1 MSIAYLKERR
11 KAERISFT
19 FPTRTS
25 TGITGETVN
34 FSRTGIRF
42 ALEKPLLS
50 TQTIPIK
57 IDFPFSSPFESYV
70 EIVWNRPEPE
80 NNRFLCG
87 ARFLRFQNNEEVI
100 LKEAISRFN
109 VLDPNFT
116 FLTVKMRDWLVNF
129 KMNCDQFDLMYLHDS
144 DRDQFVEKNKFNL
157 EMTLNTYF
165 KNIWKTAENIIPEDY
180 SIHLRYY
187 QEMLGYYLIDSIE
200 IGRFMCSKPFGYAG
214 DFMIMNYLY
223 DYIDHYLGVSSY
235 EKLNNSYICSIPIAY
250 SVVERKEF
258 LKQKIVEILAK
269 KDSVRIL
276 SVASG
281 SARELI
287 ELAEEGKI
295 DKPLYF
301 DCLDVEPEAFE
312 YIKKSLEKIIPE
324 NKKNLNIRF
333 IQADFLDLIKGRDI
347 HDLFK
352 KYDFVYSSGLFD
364 YLTGRM
370 AKRLISYLFGLLDN
384 AAPLIVTNAK
394 KDDYYRAY
402 YEMLGGWKLIH
413 RSEKEMLD
421 LASEIKEKCFT
432 EIVKLNTEKPFM
444 FWILSLHGSP
454 ANLQLK

>member
-1 MSIAYLKERR
+1 MSTTYLRERR
-11 KAERISFT
+11 KAERISFA

-25 TGITGETVN
+25 IGIIGETVN

-70 EIVWNRPEPE
+70 EIVWNKSESE

-87 ARFLRFQNNEEVI
+87 ARFLRLQNNEEVI
-100 LKEAISRFN
+100 LKEAINKFN

-116 FLTVKMRDWLVNF
+116 FLTVKIRDWLVDF
-129 KMNCDQFDLMYLHDS
+129 KAKCDQFDSMYLHDS
-144 DRDQFVEKNKFNL
+144 DRNQFVEKNKFNL
-157 EMTLNTYF
+157 EMTLNAYF

-200 IGRFMCSKPFGYAG
+200 IGRFMCHKPLGYAG

-223 DYIDHYLGVSSY
+223 DYIDNYLGVSSY
-235 EKLNNSYICSIPIAY
+235 EKLNNSYICNTPIAY
-250 SVVERKEF
+250 SVVERKEL
-258 LKQKIVEILAK
+258 LKQKILDTLAG
-269 KDSVRIL
+269 KDSAKIL

-312 YIKKSLEKIIPE
+312 YIKKSLEKILSE
-324 NKKNLNIRF
+324 NKKNINIRF
-333 IQADFLDLIKGRDI
+333 IQTNFLDIVKGRDI

-352 KYDFVYSSGLFD
+352 KYDLVYSSGLFD
-364 YLTGRM
+364 YLSDRM
-370 AKRLISYLFGLLDN
+370 TRKSIFYLFGLLDN
-384 AAPLIVTNAK
+384 DASLIVTNAI
-394 KDDYYRAY
+394 KDDYHRAY
-402 YEMLGGWKLIH
+402 YEMLYGWKLIH

-444 FWILSLHGSP
+444 FWILSLHKSP
-454 ANLQLK
+454 ANLQA

>member
-1 MSIAYLKERR
+1 MGTTYLKERR
-11 KAERISFT
+11 KAERISFA
-19 FPTRTS
+19 FPARTS

-50 TQTIPIK
+50 TRTIPIK
-57 IDFPFSSPFESYV
+57 IDFPFSSPLESYV
-70 EIVWNRPEPE
+70 EIVWNKPQPE

-100 LKEAISRFN
+100 LKEAINRFN

-116 FLTVKMRDWLVNF
+116 FLTVKMRDWLVDF
-129 KMNCDQFDLMYLHDS
+129 KMNCDQFDLMYPHDS

-157 EMTLNTYF
+157 AITLDTHF
-165 KNIWKTAENIIPEDY
+165 KNIWRCVENIVPEDY
-180 SIHLRYY
+180 NMHLRYY
-187 QEMLGYYLIDSIE
+187 WDMLGYYLIDLIE
-200 IGRFMCSKPFGYAG
+200 ITRFVRRKPLGYAG
-214 DFMIMNYLY
+214 DFMVMNYFY
-223 DYIDHYLGVSSY
+223 DYIDKYLGETSY
-235 EKLNNSYICSIPIAY
+235 EKLIQDYGCNIPIAY

-258 LKQKIVEILAK
+258 LKQKILDMLAE

-312 YIKKSLEKIIPE
+312 YIKKSLDKILPE
-324 NKKNLNIRF
+324 NKKNLTIRF
-333 IQADFLDLIKGRDI
+333 IQADFLDLVKGRDV

-364 YLTGRM
+364 YLSDRM
-370 AKRLISYLFGLLDN
+370 AKRLILSLFGLLDN
-384 AAPLIVTNAK
+384 DAPLIVTNARK
-394 KDDYYRAY
+394 EDYYRAY

-421 LASEIKEKCFT
+421 LASEIKENCSAELVNLKT
-432 EIVKLNTEKPFM
+432 KKPFM
-444 FWILSLHGSP
+444 FFILAIQKNP
-454 ANLQLK
+454 AKLF